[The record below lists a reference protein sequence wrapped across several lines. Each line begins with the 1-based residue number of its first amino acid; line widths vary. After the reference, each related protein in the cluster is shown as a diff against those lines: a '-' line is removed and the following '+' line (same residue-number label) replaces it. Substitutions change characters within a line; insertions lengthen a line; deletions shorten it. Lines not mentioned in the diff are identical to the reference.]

1 MSTLPK
7 NKFHEK
13 QQQVYKYDW
22 FCAIIQKNDR
32 ETDVYETYGRN
43 EDRRTCHGIMYC
55 NAWDLYCGPQRWKHF
70 SSYGNSG

>member
-43 EDRRTCHGIMYC
+43 EDRRTCHGIM
-55 NAWDLYCGPQRWKHF
+55 
-70 SSYGNSG
+70 